1 MATYKGSQRQSK
13 ASPARLLAVQVGS
26 YARTRE
32 AFVGE
37 ILNKALSNS
46 RLSAPDKA
54 FATNLCLGVASTLGS
69 LDFVI
74 NKALK
79 SPSDIQDDVR
89 DALRISTY
97 EILYLEKSS
106 HAAVDQGVELVRS
119 FAPKACGVANFA
131 LRKINSMKDD
141 FPFGDVET
149 SIEAASLLY
158 AFPLWMA
165 KVLEKSLGWNK
176 ALEFMEASNLA
187 APLFIAVN
195 SIKIDD
201 KYVCEQFSKAG
212 CELAPVAI
220 DGATIPGCYRI
231 STPTILQD
239 ASITKLFSEGKIL
252 VSDAASQ
259 MVANLVIGS
268 SISDSVPSMGN
279 TQTKVPK
286 VLEIGS
292 GRATK
297 SILLQS
303 NTHRLF
309 GKQLQLSCLDTHS
322 YKMDILQNRCENY
335 GVSINSTHI
344 GDGRKLTQLLNI
356 SPDSTKEYDIIFID
370 APCSGLGTL
379 RRHPEIRWRISADQI
394 SQMATLGQD
403 ILEAAATHVAIGGTL
418 AYATCTV
425 LPLENEITVKKFL
438 QSKAGENFEL
448 AHMKAMENSHKV
460 KEFSGGLFKMQISKE
475 SPDAH
480 FLAILKRIK

>member
-1 MATYKGSQRQSK
+1 MATYKGSQRPSK

-26 YARTRE
+26 YVRIRE

-37 ILNKALSNS
+37 ILNKALGNS

-54 FATNLCLGVASTLGS
+54 FATNLCLGVASTLGT

-131 LRKINSMKDD
+131 LRKINSMKAD
-141 FPFGDVET
+141 FPFGDPEK
-149 SIEAASLLY
+149 SIEAAALLY

-176 ALEFMEASNLA
+176 AREFMEASNLA
-187 APLFIAVN
+187 APLFIAIN
-195 SIKIDD
+195 SINAIDS
-201 KYVCEQFSKAG
+201 YVCDVFSKAR
-212 CELAPVAI
+212 CELAPVVI
-220 DGATIPGCYRI
+220 DGITIAGCYRVI
-231 STPTILQD
+231 TPTVLQD
-239 ASITKLFSEGKIL
+239 PSITKLFNEGKIL

-268 SISDSVPSMGN
+268 GISDSSPSKTTN
-279 TQTKVPK
+279 ETKAPK

-303 NTHRLF
+303 NAHRMHSS
-309 GKQLQLSCLDTHS
+309 QLELSCLDTHS
-322 YKMDILQNRCENY
+322 YKMDILKTRCVTY
-335 GVSINSTHI
+335 GTHVSATHV
-344 GDGRKLTQLLNI
+344 GDGRKLSQLLNI
-356 SPDSTKEYDIIFID
+356 SSDYSKEYDIIFID

-379 RRHPEIRWRISADQI
+379 RRHPEIRWRITPDQI
-394 SQMATLGQD
+394 SQMAALGLE
-403 ILEAAATHVAIGGTL
+403 ILEAAASHVSIGGTL

-425 LPLENEITVKKFL
+425 LPLENEFTIKKFL
-438 QSKAGENFEL
+438 QSKAGENFKL
-448 AHMKAMENSHKV
+448 AHMKAMDNSNEV
-460 KEFSGGLFKMQISKE
+460 REFGSGLFKMQISKD

-480 FLAILKRIK
+480 FLAIIKRIK